1 LGKGQEQVARDIL
14 PVPSG
19 KGKRAAKKALGR
31 HNRRWA
37 KRDPENAPRQ
47 HFYRGWYW

>member
-1 LGKGQEQVARDIL
+1 MGKGQEQVSRDII

-19 KGKRAAKKALGR
+19 KPKRAAKRFMAR

-37 KRDPENAPRQ
+37 KRDPDGAPQR
-47 HFYRGWYW
+47 HSYRGWYW